1 MRKTTLHHGFNLVE
15 EPCMMVWKKL
25 YLSVAFYVTM
35 VLVKCFNN
43 CVQYLSHGQ
52 DRFFHAKQMMLA
64 KIDFAAVYWSSLNQA
79 SRGQYL
85 LYMIFNSDILGCKL
99 VFAEGF

>member
-1 MRKTTLHHGFNLVE
+1 
-15 EPCMMVWKKL
+15 
-25 YLSVAFYVTM
+25 
-35 VLVKCFNN
+35 
-43 CVQYLSHGQ
+43 
-52 DRFFHAKQMMLA
+52 MMLA
-64 KIDFAAVYWSSLNQA
+64 KIDFAAVYWSSLNIV